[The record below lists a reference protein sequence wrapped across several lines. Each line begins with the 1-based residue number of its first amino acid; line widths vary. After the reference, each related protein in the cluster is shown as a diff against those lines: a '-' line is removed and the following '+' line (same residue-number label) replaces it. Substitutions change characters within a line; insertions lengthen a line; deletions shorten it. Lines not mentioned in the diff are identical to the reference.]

1 MLERLNPQATGA
13 GEFHR
18 EVEVGELDVA
28 FLRKTMTNTFGL
40 RSR

>member
-28 FLRKTMTNTFGL
+28 FLHDSTFGL